1 MKTSRQLERHFKGL
15 ANYNRLDILFAVSK
29 NPGITVEGIAE
40 KLNRNFK
47 TVSDHTRKLVNAGLL
62 NKRYFG
68 TAVSHTLSP
77 YGKKLLSFIGKF

>member
-15 ANYNRLDILFAVSK
+15 ANHNRLDIILVVSK
-29 NPGITVEGIAE
+29 SPGITVEGIAE

-47 TVSDHTRKLVNAGLL
+47 TISDHTRKLVNAGLL

-77 YGKKLLSFIGKF
+77 YGKRLLFFIRKF